1 MIEINLVPDV
11 KQELLRAQKVR
22 NAVISLS
29 VVVSILVVGIVV
41 LLAVWIFLVQGVRGF
56 TLDKTI
62 EDRSKKFA
70 SVEDIENTLTIQNQL
85 AKLQT
90 MHDDKNIQSRVFDL
104 LQVVNPPAPNDV
116 RVTSLNVD
124 AEEKSVTIQAQANGG
139 FAALEVF
146 KKTLAATSV
155 KYVEDGEEQTVPL
168 TESISDSERS
178 FGEDANG
185 AKVLRFTLSFTYPE
199 ELFSNKVTSVT
210 MQAPTKSNVT
220 DSYLGVPQSLFVQK
234 ASDLK
239 EDN

>member
-29 VVVSILVVGIVV
+29 VVVSIIVVGIVV
-41 LLAVWIFLVQGVRGF
+41 LLSVWIFLVQGVRGF

-62 EDRSKKFA
+62 EDRSKTLA
-70 SVEDIENTLTIQNQL
+70 NVEDIENTLTIQNQL

-90 MHDDKNIQSRVFDL
+90 MHDDKNIQSRAFDL

-146 KKTLAATSV
+146 KKTLAATTI
-155 KYVEDGEEQTVPL
+155 KYTDDGEEQTVPL

-199 ELFSNKVTSVT
+199 QLFSNKVTGVT

-239 EDN
+239 GGN

>member
-29 VVVSILVVGIVV
+29 VVVSIIVVGIVV
-41 LLAVWIFLVQGVRGF
+41 LLSVWIFLVQGVRGF

-62 EDRSKKFA
+62 EDRSKTLA
-70 SVEDIENTLTIQNQL
+70 NVEDIENTLTIQNQL

-90 MHDDKNIQSRVFDL
+90 MHDDKNIQSRAFDL

-146 KKTLAATSV
+146 KKTLAATTI
-155 KYVEDGEEQTVPL
+155 KYTDDGEEQTVPL

-199 ELFSNKVTSVT
+199 QLFSNKVTGVT

-239 EDN
+239 GDN

>member
-29 VVVSILVVGIVV
+29 VVVSIIAVGIVV

-62 EDRSKKFA
+62 DDRGKKLA

-90 MHDDKNIQSRVFDL
+90 MHEDKSIQSRVFDV
-104 LQVVNPPAPNDV
+104 LQTVNPPAPNDV
-116 RVTSLNVD
+116 RVTSLEVD
-124 AEEKSVTIQAQANGG
+124 AEEKTVTIQAQAKGG

-146 KKTLAATSV
+146 KKTLAATTV
-155 KYVEDGEEQTVPL
+155 KYTQDGEGQTVPL
-168 TESISDSERS
+168 AADISDADRS

-185 AKVLRFTLSFTYPE
+185 AKVLRFTLSFTYPD
-199 ELFSNKVTSVT
+199 ELFSNTVDSVT
-210 MQAPTKSNVT
+210 IQAPTKSNVT

-234 ASDLK
+234 ATDLK
-239 EDN
+239 GEN

>member
-29 VVVSILVVGIVV
+29 VVVSIVVVGIVV

-62 EDRSKKFA
+62 EDRSKKLA
-70 SVEDIENTLTIQNQL
+70 NVEDIENTLTIQNQL

-116 RVTSLNVD
+116 RVTSLEVD
-124 AEEKSVTIQAQANGG
+124 ASEKTVTIQAQANGG

-146 KKTLAATSV
+146 KKTLAATTI
-155 KYVEDGEEQTVPL
+155 KYTEDGEEQTAPL
-168 TESISDSERS
+168 TDSISNSERS
-178 FGEDANG
+178 FGEDTNG

-199 ELFSNKVTSVT
+199 QLFSNKVTGVT

-239 EDN
+239 GDN